1 MGGTMRDI
9 WARVIMATI
18 IVASMTTLLI
28 VGACGEAAAFGIFGL
43 VGGFFFGQ
51 YVPSPTNGQ

>member
-1 MGGTMRDI
+1 MRDI